1 MIYAAGEGRRLRPL
15 TETTPKALVDF
26 GGVPLI
32 ERVAGN
38 LVAAG
43 AHRLIVNA
51 HYLAGQVA
59 AWAASAPGRLGVPV
73 LVSREDEVSP
83 HPLDTNGGLARAR
96 PLFEAEAPFL
106 LHNCDVATEVDLAA
120 MYRAHVEGEAGDGR
134 LATLAVAERRTTR
147 PLLVDCEGVCGRANR
162 TEGWELVARPPSGG
176 VEGARAY
183 GFCGIHVLSP
193 RAFERFGAGR
203 VRSIMEAYM
212 EWIRDGEHIGVF
224 DMTKVAWF
232 DIGTP
237 ERLAAARRALA
248 APASAG
254 SVRA

>member
-59 AWAASAPGRLGVPV
+59 AWAASAPARLGVPV

-106 LHNCDVATEVDLAA
+106 LHNCDVATEVDLAE

-134 LATLAVAERRTTR
+134 LATLAVAGRDTTR
-147 PLLVDCEGVCGRANR
+147 PLLVDCDGVCGRANR

-176 VEGARAY
+176 AEGARAY

-224 DMTKVAWF
+224 DMTDVAWF